1 MSDLREDPVNEPW
14 SSHCNLAACE
24 TAADSTVQ
32 RTVKRNS
39 CTQTATGVASA
50 YSKTGGEIV
59 SASRTRRTG
68 TKQVA
73 VGVQTLPREA
83 SSTPLTAESDVY
95 DAKYANPPKPCA
107 HYQNGAKCRDQSCQT
122 HAAPIVERTCARCK
136 QSSSETALIR
146 SRKDDRQEDVP
157 AVSQQTQTN
166 YASDNSARTEPAGHR
181 RASQNGGV
189 QPKQKE
195 AKNQIN
201 ASKSK
206 CSCARGVCSSVADN
220 KGASGAVKAKRT
232 EYHKRPF
239 ATCPLCFKQKPAVDS
254 PSSTVCGV
262 CQKSPSCAHN
272 DISAVEQICGD
283 ACECDDVVPVNDANR
298 RIVIGKSRQN
308 CNAESQSRMRA
319 LNYGEQSEP
328 GKICDWANNCAA
340 CHNSGTTAGTLREC
354 CTSGK
359 TDNNGPC
366 RYECHLK
373 IAEHQSQTRIYSD
386 SSQDSD
392 VNQQHKVQSSLKCN
406 CDEACSCSNNQA
418 KDIVKGKARK
428 SYASKPNYIDN
439 TSISKTERNYKRCRA
454 CGAMYQSTRKC
465 SCRQTY
471 PKAVAYE
478 LSFGKENVPKN
489 EVSDIATPKVSKQ
502 PSNAAKSDACPCDII
517 KKNNSSKN
525 PHQTSTLQVK
535 ICFTSINEMFDFFNS
550 IA

>member
-1 MSDLREDPVNEPW
+1 MPDPREDSVNEPW

-24 TAADSTVQ
+24 AASDSTVQ
-32 RTVKRNS
+32 RVMKRNS

-59 SASRTRRTG
+59 SVSRTRRTA

-83 SSTPLTAESDVY
+83 SSTPVTVESDVY
-95 DAKYANPPKPCA
+95 GAKYANPQKPCA
-107 HYQNGAKCRDQSCQT
+107 HYQNGTKCRDQSCQT

-136 QSSSETALIR
+136 QGSSETAR
-146 SRKDDRQEDVP
+146 SRKDRQEDVP

-166 YASDNSARTEPAGHR
+166 YASDNSATTEPAHR
-181 RASQNGGV
+181 RASQSGGV

-206 CSCARGVCSSVADN
+206 CSCARGVCPSVADN
-220 KGASGAVKAKRT
+220 KAASGAVNKAKRT
-232 EYHKRPF
+232 EYYKRSF
-239 ATCPLCFKQKPAVDS
+239 ATCPLCFKQKPAVDV
-254 PSSTVCGV
+254 SSTVCGV
-262 CQKSPSCAHN
+262 CQKNPSCDIHN
-272 DISAVEQICGD
+272 DIPGVEQT
-283 ACECDDVVPVNDANR
+283 CECDVPVNDANR
-298 RIVIGKSRQN
+298 RIIIGKSRQS
-308 CNAESQSRMRA
+308 CNAESQSRRRA
-319 LNYGEQSEP
+319 LNYSERSDP
-328 GKICDWANNCAA
+328 GKICDCANSCAA
-340 CHNSGTTAGTLREC
+340 CHNSGTTTGTSREC

-359 TDNNGPC
+359 ADNNGSC
-366 RYECHLK
+366 RYECRLK
-373 IAEHQSQTRIYSD
+373 IAEHQPQTQIYSD

-392 VNQQHKVQSSLKCN
+392 VNRQHKVQSSLKCN

-439 TSISKTERNYKRCRA
+439 TSINKAERNYKHCRA
-454 CGAMYQSTRKC
+454 CGAMYQNTRKC

-478 LSFGKENVPKN
+478 LSFAKENVPKN
-489 EVSDIATPKVSKQ
+489 EISDIATPKVSKQ

-525 PHQTSTLQVK
+525 LHQISTLQVNT
-535 ICFTSINEMFDFFNS
+535 CFASINEIFDFLNP